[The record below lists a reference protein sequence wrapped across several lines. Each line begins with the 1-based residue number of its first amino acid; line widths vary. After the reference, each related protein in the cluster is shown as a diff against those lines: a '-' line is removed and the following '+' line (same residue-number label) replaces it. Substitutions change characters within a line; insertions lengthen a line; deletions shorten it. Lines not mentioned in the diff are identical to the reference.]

1 MYDEITICLNGQTLK
16 DGRIYVTSPDLK
28 GFHFLLE
35 KDDDPFP
42 TMKPTLE
49 TFLKHMLKADMLKA
63 ELKEVKPLPG
73 LREYRA
79 QKLENQDVS
88 PCFPSTILAAVA

>member
-1 MYDEITICLNGQTLK
+1 MYDEITIHLNGQILE

-35 KDDDPFP
+35 KGDDPFS
-42 TMKPTLE
+42 TMRPTLE
-49 TFLKHMLKADMLKA
+49 TFLKHMLKA
-63 ELKEVKPLPG
+63 ELKEVKAVPG

-79 QKLENQDVS
+79 QKLNIRDALS
-88 PCFPSTILAAVA
+88 FFPNTILAAVA